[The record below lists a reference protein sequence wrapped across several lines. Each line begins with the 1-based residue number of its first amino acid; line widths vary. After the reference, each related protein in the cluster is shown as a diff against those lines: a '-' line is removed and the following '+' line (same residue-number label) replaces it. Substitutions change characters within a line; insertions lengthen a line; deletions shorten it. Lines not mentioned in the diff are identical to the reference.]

1 MDLALARTGE
11 PDSLEVAV
19 SILDSLVEE
28 ERNLGVVERIPLE
41 VELSLVIKGILQ
53 VELRSWEVASVP
65 RLVEE

>member
-1 MDLALARTGE
+1 MDLALERTGE
-11 PDSLEVAV
+11 LDSLEVAV

>member
-1 MDLALARTGE
+1 MDLALERTGE
-11 PDSLEVAV
+11 LDSLEVAV

-28 ERNLGVVERIPLE
+28 ERNLVVVERIPLE

>member
-1 MDLALARTGE
+1 MDLALERTGE
-11 PDSLEVAV
+11 LDSLEVAV

-53 VELRSWEVASVP
+53 VELRSWEVELVP

>member
-1 MDLALARTGE
+1 MDLALERTGE
-11 PDSLEVAV
+11 LDSLEVAV

-41 VELSLVIKGILQ
+41 VELSLVIQGILQ

>member
-1 MDLALARTGE
+1 MDLALERTGE
-11 PDSLEVAV
+11 LDSLEVAV

-53 VELRSWEVASVP
+53 VELRSWEVALVP